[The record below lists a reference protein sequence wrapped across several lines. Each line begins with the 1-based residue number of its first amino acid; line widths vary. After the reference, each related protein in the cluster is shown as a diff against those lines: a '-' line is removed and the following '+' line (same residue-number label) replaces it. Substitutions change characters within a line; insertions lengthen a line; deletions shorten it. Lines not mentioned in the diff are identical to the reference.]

1 MLFRILDLVY
11 YLMDSYDGVVYC
23 MEKIKKIKKIKQIK
37 KGKTADSESRQ
48 DPDETDT

>member
-23 MEKIKKIKKIKQIK
+23 MEKIKKIKKIKQK
-37 KGKTADSESRQ
+37 KGKTAASESRQ
-48 DPDETDT
+48 DPDEKDI

>member
-23 MEKIKKIKKIKQIK
+23 MEKIKKIKKIKQK
-37 KGKTADSESRQ
+37 KGKTAVSESRQ

>member
-23 MEKIKKIKKIKQIK
+23 MEKIKKIKKIKQK
-37 KGKTADSESRQ
+37 KGKNAASESRQ

>member
-11 YLMDSYDGVVYC
+11 YLMDSYDGVVYY
-23 MEKIKKIKKIKQIK
+23 MEKIKKIKKIKQK
-37 KGKTADSESRQ
+37 KGKTAASESRQ